1 MLNAPKLSPHHKQ
14 KTRKVHGIVQQDTSG
29 AVRSRKRMEKIG
41 NFTFWAF
48 LPTPV
53 ELSDLPSSGCPV
65 DLLRF
70 KGDFLAAMHPLDP
83 SRLLW

>member
-1 MLNAPKLSPHHKQ
+1 MLQALKLSPHHKQ
-14 KTRKVHGIVQQDTSG
+14 KTRKVHGFVQQKTSG
-29 AVRSRKRMEKIG
+29 AARSRKRMEKIG

-53 ELSDLPSSGCPV
+53 KLSDLPGIGCPAH
-65 DLLRF
+65 LFRF
-70 KGDFLAAMHPLDP
+70 KADFLAAMHPLDP